1 MSRVLGSKSNRDLK
15 ALVPLVNRIN
25 ELESRMVALSDAD
38 FPASTGK
45 LMARLRSGE
54 SRERVLPEAFALAR
68 EAARRQLGERIFDVQ
83 LMGGIILDRG
93 AIVEMKTGE
102 GKTLASVPAAYL
114 NALAGGG
121 VHVVTVNDYLAE
133 RDAEWM
139 GRVHRYLGLS
149 VGVVLARMEPHE
161 RKAAYGCDI
170 TYGTNNE
177 LGFDY
182 LRDNMRWDA
191 DAGVQRGHRYCIV
204 DEIDSILID
213 EARTPLIISGA
224 AEDDTQR
231 FAQVDRLVGALRE
244 CAKDPQTDDYPEEPV
259 GDYKMDEKGKRISFT
274 DEGLAHAEELLRS
287 KRLMRGSLVDDEN
300 FEFIHYLTQALRAHR
315 LFQRDVDYVVEDGT
329 VQIVDEFTGRILHG
343 RRYSDGLHQAIEA
356 KERIAILRRN
366 RTLASISFQNYF
378 KLYDKLSGMTGTADT
393 EATEFSSIYGMDVVV
408 IPTNRPLVRADH
420 DDVIFLNERDKLAAI
435 CDELA
440 ACQKAGQPVLV
451 GTVSIEKSEQ
461 LSKLLRSRG
470 VDHEV
475 LNAKAHAREALI
487 IAQAGAAGAV
497 TIATNMAGRGT
508 DIKLG
513 GNPEYAARRRH
524 AADEAN
530 ADGGNGRASQ
540 ERFQSIYDRELDA
553 WRARYDTVR
562 GAGGLH
568 VLGTERHESRRI
580 DNQFRGRSG
589 RQGDPGSSRFYIS
602 LDDDLMRL
610 FGENLRTMMS
620 KVGMKDGEPLAHPWL
635 NKSIARAQKRVEER
649 NFELR
654 KHLLDFDNV
663 LNEQRKYIYGKRDEI
678 MADEDLVQRVLE
690 TAADAVE
697 ELTRDA
703 DYSAPGTLSTLR
715 SRFGFGMSIGDAAL
729 ADLRGG
735 AARDLLTEAMGRHL
749 AEKAELVGRANFN
762 LFIRYEYL
770 RLIDARWQD
779 HLENLDALRDAVYLR
794 TYSQKNPLLEYKLEG
809 FQIFDEMLAGIRNAV
824 AEKVFRVT
832 IRVDDGP
839 AAAGRTARRPQPQG
853 MATVHRELGQ
863 FAAMRQQG
871 DGAATATAPA
881 ARPAARRAVP
891 AGSVV
896 AAAAPA
902 GAIPAGA
909 GPAAPAPPAPQ
920 APQAAPKLGR
930 NDPCYCGSGRKFKF
944 CHGR

>member
-1 MSRVLGSKSNRDLK
+1 MRGFVSRVLGSKSNRDLK
-15 ALVPLVNRIN
+15 ALVPMVNRIN

-38 FPASTGK
+38 FPAWTDRLAS
-45 LMARLRSGE
+45 RLRSGE
-54 SRERVLPEAFALAR
+54 SRDRVLPEAFALAR

-114 NALAGGG
+114 NALTGDG

-161 RKAAYGCDI
+161 RKAAYACDI

-244 CAKDPQTDDYPEEPV
+244 CAKDPATDDYPEEPS
-259 GDYKMDEKGKRISFT
+259 GDYKIDEKGKRVSFT
-274 DEGLAHAEELLRS
+274 DEGLAHAEEVLRS
-287 KRLMRGSLVDDEN
+287 KRLMRGSLVEDEN

-356 KERIAILRRN
+356 KERIPILRRN

-393 EATEFSSIYGMDVVV
+393 EATEFSRIYGMDVVV

-440 ACQKAGQPVLV
+440 ACQQAGQPVLV

-461 LSKLLRSRG
+461 LSKLLHSRG

-487 IAQAGAAGAV
+487 IAQAGASGAV

-524 AADEAN
+524 AASAAN
-530 ADGGNGRASQ
+530 GADASAGDGGAGDADNGRASE
-540 ERFQSIYDRELDA
+540 ERFKSIYQHELDA
-553 WRARYDTVR
+553 WRTRYDTVR

-610 FGENLRTMMS
+610 FGENLRSMMS

-678 MADEDLVQRVLE
+678 MADQELRQRVLE

-697 ELTRDA
+697 ELTGDA
-703 DYSAPGTLSTLR
+703 DYSAPGALSTLR
-715 SRFGFGMSIGDAAL
+715 SRFGFFLPDGEAAL

-735 AARDLLTEAMGRHL
+735 AARDLVTEAMDRHL
-749 AEKAELVGRANFN
+749 AEKAEAVGAANFN

-809 FQIFDEMLAGIRNAV
+809 FQIFDEMLTGIRNAV

-832 IRVDDGP
+832 IRVDGGTAGPGHGP
-839 AAAGRTARRPQPQG
+839 AAARRPQPLG

-863 FAAMRQQG
+863 FAAMQQQR
-871 DGAATATAPA
+871 DG
-881 ARPAARRAVP
+881 
-891 AGSVV
+891 V
-896 AAAAPA
+896 A
-902 GAIPAGA
+902 
-909 GPAAPAPPAPQ
+909 
-920 APQAAPKLGR
+920 AAPKLGR